1 MPNKLCGKLYFH
13 SLCNNNFSFV
23 PCLSCLCISKMIY
36 IFPKASLINNVKK
49 VVGNAIMKK
58 RTPIQWYI
66 DMSLYKR
73 IKRVN
78 YQNHLYNFYMI
89 YLGVINLST
98 YLSHEFLL
106 FFLILLFYIYIENL
120 KSYKWSIWHLDI

>member
-58 RTPIQWYI
+58 SPPIQWYWYVT
-66 DMSLYKR
+66 LQKNKKGKLPKY
-73 IKRVN
+73 
-78 YQNHLYNFYMI
+78 LYNFYMI